1 MRKLVILRGNSGSG
15 KTTVA
20 KELQSI
26 LGSNT
31 MLISQDMVR
40 REILKVS
47 DGKDTLALPLLKQL
61 LQYGFEHNEVV
72 ILEGIMVSDWYRPL
86 FQQAVSLYGKDIYAY
101 YFDLPFEET
110 VKRHNTRAKA
120 GSFGEE
126 AMREWWVEKDY
137 SDVLCETKITEEL
150 SKETIVQMIIKAI
163 SRGSKIE

>member
-15 KTTVA
+15 KSTVA
-20 KELQSI
+20 KELQSM
-26 LGSNT
+26 LGNNT

-47 DGKDTLALPLLKQL
+47 DGKDTKALPLLKQL
-61 LQYGFEHNEVV
+61 LRYGYDHSEVV
-72 ILEGIMVSDWYRPL
+72 ILEGIMVADWYRPL
-86 FQQAVSLYGKDIYAY
+86 FELAVSLYGEDVYAY

-110 VKRHNTRAKA
+110 VKRHKTRSKA

-137 SDVLCETKITEEL
+137 SDVLNESMIPEEL
-150 SKETIVQMIIKAI
+150 SKENIVQMILNHI
-163 SRGSKIE
+163 SR

>member
-20 KELQSI
+20 KELQGI
-26 LGSNT
+26 LGDNT

-47 DGKDTLALPLLKQL
+47 DGKDTKALPLLKQL
-61 LQYGFEHNEVV
+61 LRYGYDHSEVV
-72 ILEGIMVSDWYRPL
+72 ILEGIMVADWYRPL
-86 FQQAVSLYGKDIYAY
+86 FELAVSLYGEDVYAY

-110 VKRHNTRAKA
+110 VKRHKTRAKA

-126 AMREWWVEKDY
+126 AMKEWWVEKDY
-137 SDVLCETKITEEL
+137 SDVLNESKIPEEL
-150 SKETIVQMIIKAI
+150 SKENIVQMILNHI
-163 SRGSKIE
+163 SR

>member
-20 KELQSI
+20 KELQN
-26 LGSNT
+26 LFGSNT

-47 DGKDTLALPLLKQL
+47 DGKDTKALPLMKQML
-61 LQYGFEHNEVV
+61 RYGYDHSEIA
-72 ILEGIMVSDWYRPL
+72 ILEGIMVADWYRPL
-86 FQQAVSLYGKDIYAY
+86 FQLAVSLYGNEVYAY

-110 VKRHNTRAKA
+110 VKRHKTRAKA

-126 AMREWWVEKDY
+126 AMKEWWVEKDY
-137 SDVLCETKITEEL
+137 SDVLNETKITEDL
-150 SKETIVQMIIKAI
+150 SKEDIIKMI
-163 SRGSKIE
+163 SQSVR

>member
-15 KTTVA
+15 KSTVA

-47 DGKDTLALPLLKQL
+47 DGKDTLALPLLKLL

-86 FQQAVSLYGKDIYAY
+86 FEQAVSLYGKDIYAY
-101 YFDLPFEET
+101 YFDLPFKET
-110 VKRHNTRAKA
+110 VKRHKTRAKA

-126 AMREWWVEKDY
+126 AMKEWWVEKDY
-137 SDVLCETKITEEL
+137 SDVLSEVPITKEKSIH
-150 SKETIVQMIIKAI
+150 SIVSEIYNAVIGQ
-163 SRGSKIE
+163 RDH

>member
-15 KTTVA
+15 KSTVA
-20 KELQSI
+20 KELQSM
-26 LGSNT
+26 LGNNT

-47 DGKDTLALPLLKQL
+47 DGKDTKALPLLKQL
-61 LQYGFEHNEVV
+61 LRYGYDHSEVV
-72 ILEGIMVSDWYRPL
+72 ILEGIMVADWYRPL
-86 FQQAVSLYGKDIYAY
+86 FELAVSLYGEDVYAY

-110 VKRHNTRAKA
+110 VKRHKTRSKA

-137 SDVLCETKITEEL
+137 SDVLNESKIPEEL
-150 SKETIVQMIIKAI
+150 SKENIVQMILNHI
-163 SRGSKIE
+163 SR